1 MSDTDE
7 KRPDQTLADYVGI
20 VISPVLIMSMVG
32 SLVFFLARV
41 AYSGRFDPLLYWYL
55 SWFVF
60 GIVLVGRISMLPGI
74 ANRSSLYGSILAGIM
89 WLAMIRF
96 VHYPEAVRRLLP
108 PALEFLSTPL
118 INLGWIVIAWWS
130 SYRLV
135 WDCTNVDEDADMSG
149 EGLLQASGF
158 ESRGQ
163 PADRLSAAREKT
175 SATPFVAW
183 WERWQRF
190 RELKEKKRI
199 LGVWVIYFSLAA
211 LPLFGLGQAL
221 VPPDDLD
228 RRRNCFWLLAVYV
241 ASGFGLLLTT
251 CFLGLRRYL
260 RQRRLKMPRAMTA
273 TWLAFGGSL
282 LVAFLV
288 VAAVIP
294 RPHAEY
300 TFVDLQRLTSGEQS
314 ASSHAVKGDSPG
326 KGAGR
331 PGSAPE
337 KSDPN
342 AKATGNQGE
351 KATAQGEEK
360 GDRSAN
366 ENPDGRKGSASDQ
379 NRDDENK
386 QDQRAAAR
394 REKDTTSSQVS
405 AGEGQRKDEASET
418 QRDRTSSAGSMT
430 GKVPAFLKW
439 VIFAVVALAAA
450 GYAAYGV
457 VRHLANFTDWAAR
470 FLKRWAKFWAWL
482 FGRRPGR
489 RRAGEASA
497 ALASHVRGPRSFR
510 SFQNP
515 FDPAQP
521 WTPYELACYTF
532 AAFEALARE
541 RGVSRKEGETPLE
554 HAERVA
560 AEVPGL
566 EREGRRLALI
576 YARGLYASG
585 ELPVEVNEVLR
596 EVWRRMETGAEQP
609 LAV

>member
-7 KRPDQTLADYVGI
+7 KRPDQTFADYVGI
-20 VISPVLIMSMVG
+20 FISPVLIMSLVG
-32 SLVFFLARV
+32 SLVFFLAQI

-74 ANRSSLYGSILAGIM
+74 ANRSSQYGSILAGVM
-89 WLAMIRF
+89 WLAMMRF

-163 PADRLSAAREKT
+163 PADRLSSAREKT

-190 RELKEKKRI
+190 REIKEKKRI
-199 LGVWVIYFSLAA
+199 LGVWVIYFSLAS

-260 RQRRLKMPRAMTA
+260 RQRRLKMPRAMVA
-273 TWLAFGGSL
+273 TWMAFGGSL

-300 TFVDLQRLTSGEQS
+300 TFVDLQRLTSGEQP
-314 ASSHAVKGDSPG
+314 ASSHAVKGDNPG
-326 KGAGR
+326 KGDGR
-331 PGSAPE
+331 PGSTAE
-337 KSDPN
+337 KSDSGD
-342 AKATGNQGE
+342 K
-351 KATAQGEEK
+351 TA
-360 GDRSAN
+360 GDRKENAN
-366 ENPDGRKGSASDQ
+366 GQDKKNGNDSKQDKDSAS
-379 NRDDENK
+379 
-386 QDQRAAAR
+386 R
-394 REKDTTSSQVS
+394 RENSGATSHKSPNESPRQ
-405 AGEGQRKDEASET
+405 DEASDA
-418 QRDRTSSAGSMT
+418 QRDRVASAKSVSGAIA
-430 GKVPAFLKW
+430 GFLKW
-439 VIFAVVALAAA
+439 IVFAVVALVVVLVVGFA
-450 GYAAYGV
+450 V
-457 VRHLANFTDWAAR
+457 VRHLANFTDWAAG
-470 FLKRWAKFWAWL
+470 FLERWARFWAWL
-482 FGRRPGR
+482 FGRRGR
-489 RRAGEASA
+489 RRAGTASA
-497 ALASHVRGPRSFR
+497 AAASRVRGPRSFR
-510 SFQNP
+510 SFRNP
-515 FDPAQP
+515 FDPPQP
-521 WTPYELACYTF
+521 WTPYELTCYTF

-560 AEVPGL
+560 AEIPGL
-566 EREGRRLALI
+566 ERDGRRLALI
-576 YARGLYASG
+576 YARGLYATG
-585 ELPVEVNEVLR
+585 ELPVEVNDVLR